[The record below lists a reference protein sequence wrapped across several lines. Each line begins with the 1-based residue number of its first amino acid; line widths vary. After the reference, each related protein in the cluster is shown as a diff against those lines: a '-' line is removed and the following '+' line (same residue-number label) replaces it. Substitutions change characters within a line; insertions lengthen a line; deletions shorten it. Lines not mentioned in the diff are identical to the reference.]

1 VGGWFYRLG
10 KSLGP
15 KVRRGLWMSQCVLG
29 SESDLIAAENAAGI
43 DLAEEVR
50 RQAPL
55 DPEPQVDAFVQSIG
69 SSLAS
74 FVADTRR
81 RFAFAVLASEEPN
94 AFALPGGFVFI
105 TRGILELCRWDR
117 NEAAII
123 LAHEMA
129 HVIRKHPMERVM
141 ESSALSAATRAMPVR
156 GALGGWLKTA
166 GLAVVE
172 KAYSQ
177 ERELDADALG
187 LKLACAAGFDGRAGE
202 RLMFRLAAIR
212 KAHNLPLGEYFD
224 THPPFERRIYE
235 LRRLLDKQRKLCG
248 DSEANP
254 NSV

>member
-1 VGGWFYRLG
+1 MGGWFYRLG
-10 KSLGP
+10 KALGP
-15 KVRRGLWMSQCVLG
+15 KVRRGLWMTQSVIG
-29 SESDLIAAENAAGI
+29 SESDLIAAENAAGA
-43 DLAEEVR
+43 DLAEEVC
-50 RQAPL
+50 RQIPA
-55 DPEPQVDAFVQSIG
+55 DPESQANPFVQSIG
-69 SSLAS
+69 TTLAS

-117 NEAAII
+117 NEVAMI

-129 HVIRKHPMERVM
+129 HVIRKHPMERIM
-141 ESSALSAATRAMPVR
+141 ESSALSAATRAMPIR
-156 GALGGWLKTA
+156 GALGGWLRSA

-177 ERELDADALG
+177 DRELDADALG

-212 KAHNLPLGEYFD
+212 QGHSIPLGEYFD

-235 LRRLLDKQRKLCG
+235 LRHLLDKQRKNCS
-248 DSEANP
+248 DAP
-254 NSV
+254 NTKSF

>member
-1 VGGWFYRLG
+1 MGGWFYRLG
-10 KSLGP
+10 KALGP
-15 KVRRGLWMSQCVLG
+15 KVRRGLWMTQSVIG
-29 SESDLIAAENAAGI
+29 NESDLIAAENATGS

-55 DPEPQVDAFVQSIG
+55 DPDPQAAAFVQFIG
-69 SSLAS
+69 STLAS

-81 RFAFAVLASEEPN
+81 RFVFAVLASEEPN

-117 NEAAII
+117 NETAMI

-129 HVIRKHPMERVM
+129 HVIRQHPMERIM
-141 ESSALSAATRAMPVR
+141 ESSALSAATRAMPIR
-156 GALGGWLKTA
+156 GALGGWLRNA

-177 ERELDADALG
+177 DRELDADALG

-212 KAHNLPLGEYFD
+212 QAHNLPLGEYFD

-235 LRRLLDKQRKLCG
+235 LRQLLDKQRKSCP
-248 DSEANP
+248 DTSKP
-254 NSV
+254 KSS